1 MNNIK
6 SGSITNRSFEQN
18 DENRI
23 YDWRDHLKKTWRE
36 MYVVG
41 RFKHM
46 FRNNV
51 LNYEYAIRE
60 HKGNI
65 IIDGEITGRPMGFVS
80 SNLVKWLGI
89 FLIVLVF
96 MPLFNYSGT
105 SEPIWAYLV
114 NINWESGLNLSRFSF
129 THL

>member
-1 MNNIK
+1 M
-6 SGSITNRSFEQN
+6 
-18 DENRI
+18 
-23 YDWRDHLKKTWRE
+23 
-36 MYVVG
+36 VG

-114 NINWESGLNLSRFSF
+114 NINWESGLNLSRFSTNRMEIGVSVAIF
-129 THL
+129 QSIIGSLLIIAGELWSRSIKMELGLL